1 MKYEMPFEEARK
13 LGYAMADAGWA
24 EEQIRDWLLDTGY
37 PLNGITAGR
46 IRRAYYF
53 QLYNR

>member
-1 MKYEMPFEEARK
+1 MKYEMPFEQCRK
-13 LGYAMADAGWA
+13 LGYEMAAAGWA
-24 EEQIRDWLLDTGY
+24 EEQIGDWLLDNGY
-37 PLNGITAGR
+37 SLNGITAGR